1 MNGGKRPC
9 WMEMATPE
17 VSAMRKYH
25 MLTPENS
32 REISEL
38 RKKSGQVQGPKQGGW
53 FKVWLQSI

>member
-1 MNGGKRPC
+1 
-9 WMEMATPE
+9 MEMATPE

-53 FKVWLQSI
+53 FKV